1 MKIFIAVYG
10 LFITFV
16 LSTFFQKNRQ
26 QSIADGAEIY
36 QDFCAQCHL
45 DTGVGVPGAFPPLNK
60 SEYLFEDIT
69 RSIAGIKYG
78 LKGPIVVNGENYNG
92 LMANQG
98 LDDEEIADV
107 MNYILNSWDNT
118 YSQTITTAQILKVQ
132 KP

>member
-1 MKIFIAVYG
+1 MKIFIAAYG
-10 LFITFV
+10 LFMTFV
-16 LSTFFQKNRQ
+16 LSTVFQKTRQ

-36 QDFCAQCHL
+36 QDFCAQCQL

-60 SEYLFEDIT
+60 SDYLFEDIT

-78 LKGPIVVNGENYNG
+78 LKGPIVVNGESYNG
-92 LMANQG
+92 LMASQG

-118 YSQTITTAQILKVQ
+118 FSQTITTAQVQEIQ

>member
-1 MKIFIAVYG
+1 MKIFIAAYG
-10 LFITFV
+10 LFMTFV
-16 LSTFFQKNRQ
+16 LSTVFQKTRQ
-26 QSIADGAEIY
+26 QSIADGAEIH

-60 SEYLFEDIT
+60 SDYLFEDIT

-78 LKGPIVVNGENYNG
+78 LKGPIVVNGESYNG

-118 YSQTITTAQILKVQ
+118 FSQTITTAQVQEVQ

>member
-1 MKIFIAVYG
+1 MKIFIAAYG
-10 LFITFV
+10 LFMTFV
-16 LSTFFQKNRQ
+16 LSTVFQKTRQ

-45 DTGVGVPGAFPPLNK
+45 DTGVGVLGAFPPLNK
-60 SEYLFEDIT
+60 SDYLFEDIT

-78 LKGPIVVNGENYNG
+78 LKGPIVVNGESYNG

-118 YSQTITTAQILKVQ
+118 FSQTITTAQVQEVQ

>member
-1 MKIFIAVYG
+1 MKIFLIVYG
-10 LFITFV
+10 LLMTSLMYTV
-16 LSTFFQKNRQ
+16 FQKTRQ
-26 QSIADGAEIY
+26 QSISDGAEIY

-45 DTGVGVPGAFPPLNK
+45 DSGVGVPGAFPTLNK
-60 SEYLFEDIT
+60 SDFLFENIT
-69 RSIAGIKYG
+69 RSIAAIKYG
-78 LKGPIVVNGENYNG
+78 LKGAIVVNGESYNG

-118 YSQTITTAQILKVQ
+118 YLQTITTAQVQEVQ